1 MKRKVIPFAITP
13 ALTSVLPMGFSDDS
27 FQTYLAMKFELPT
40 ELSPGIFLERYL
52 KAIFDV

>member
-1 MKRKVIPFAITP
+1 MGTGMVNFQAP
-13 ALTSVLPMGFSDDS
+13 LMGFSDDS

-52 KAIFDV
+52 KANFDV